1 MFQLPPLHR
10 SRRYVSRRARATTE
24 ASTVTAAEKFLS
36 DYLDVGS
43 ETGGIHTAANTHD
56 EEDVALEADEEVPN
70 TTRSSRHN
78 KEPVRRWPR
87 SGREGRDN
95 DNDDDDTA
103 SDDPDE
109 NDDDEE
115 ASDEPRQEEGRR
127 KRTHKKKKE
136 RKEEEKRQEDI
147 IPTTSTGMYDMRLVF
162 PIDESHAPS
171 VRELAKLS
179 AYLHTMGRHFSLM
192 ELMGYVATWFAV
204 GRALVRINDQEY
216 KTQTMLFS
224 DTEVRCTCYLFEVIQ
239 RLHQVAYMVF
249 RHAVEHLRAH
259 LTHNEAACILP
270 RPTDTNDSMTV
281 LKRSQLKRMLLT
293 VIEMCRMAIRDF
305 HPAWKDLH
313 NGLMQLPDAGLRET
327 KMFQYSARHT
337 AILGTLATH
346 LLQALVAVAFW
357 NDRQAMSADEVTNI
371 AWETASVL
379 AQLKVN
385 IVPECMQTK
394 FPYNALLDQ
403 LKLLV
408 YKRRLEQTMEGSL
421 WAQSVW
427 LAQQIAQID
436 PADTA
441 NNEVWH
447 TATYNAQITH
457 DTDTALPIA
466 DLHDRAVKKKN
477 ITSEQIQIM
486 DPNALS
492 TVYRNGAFDAHTG
505 QPKMYFVHMLP
516 EVKLRIMH

>member
-1 MFQLPPLHR
+1 MSEFSLPVLRR
-10 SRRYVSRRARATTE
+10 SAGAASRAWPRRTATTTTTGLE
-24 ASTVTAAEKFLS
+24 RDREKFLS
-36 DYLDVGS
+36 DFLEIAS
-43 ETGGIHTAANTHD
+43 EAPPAPEGRRSHCSVKSSSSSSSSSSD
-56 EEDVALEADEEVPN
+56 EEDAAAPN
-70 TTRSSRHN
+70 KPQQ
-78 KEPVRRWPR
+78 KE
-87 SGREGRDN
+87 GEIK
-95 DNDDDDTA
+95 
-103 SDDPDE
+103 DE
-109 NDDDEE
+109 N
-115 ASDEPRQEEGRR
+115 A
-127 KRTHKKKKE
+127 
-136 RKEEEKRQEDI
+136 
-147 IPTTSTGMYDMRLVF
+147 IPTTATGMYDMRLVF
-162 PIDESHAPS
+162 PIDESHEPS

-204 GRALVRINDQEY
+204 GRALSRINDQEY
-216 KTQTMLFS
+216 KTQVMLFS
-224 DTEVRCTCYLFEVIQ
+224 DAEVSCTCYLFEAIQ

-259 LTHNEAACILP
+259 LVHNEAACILP
-270 RPTDTNDSMTV
+270 RPTDSNDAMTV

-293 VIEMCRMAIRDF
+293 VVEMCRMAVEEF
-305 HPAWKDLH
+305 HPRWKDLH
-313 NGLMQLPDAGLRET
+313 NGLMALEDPVVRDAKL
-327 KMFQYSARHT
+327 FQYSARHT

-357 NDRQAMSADEVTNI
+357 HDRQAMSADEVTNI

-385 IVPECMQTK
+385 IVPEYMQTK

-408 YKRRLEQTMEGSL
+408 YKRRLEQTMDGQL

-436 PADTA
+436 PNDVA
-441 NNEVWH
+441 NNEMWH
-447 TATYNAQITH
+447 TATENAKITNDK
-457 DTDTALPIA
+457 DTIVPIA
-466 DLHDRAVKKKN
+466 DLHERTVKRKN

-492 TVYRNGAFDAHTG
+492 TVYRQGAFDAKG
-505 QPKMYFVHMLP
+505 QPRISYFVHTIP
-516 EVKLRIMH
+516 DIRLRVIK

>member
-1 MFQLPPLHR
+1 MTDSLIDFLN
-10 SRRYVSRRARATTE
+10 RRPGDPYPEPTGGGTSDFAKYMGWKPAGGR
-24 ASTVTAAEKFLS
+24 EKFLS

-43 ETGGIHTAANTHD
+43 EAAETTTTLTKPHRSEGRRGRTSSKSPRESSRSVSSSTSSD
-56 EEDVALEADEEVPN
+56 EEP
-70 TTRSSRHN
+70 
-78 KEPVRRWPR
+78 
-87 SGREGRDN
+87 
-95 DNDDDDTA
+95 
-103 SDDPDE
+103 
-109 NDDDEE
+109 
-115 ASDEPRQEEGRR
+115 QEEGSRHG
-127 KRTHKKKKE
+127 KSKKAA
-136 RKEEEKRQEDI
+136 EDKGETKDE
-147 IPTTSTGMYDMRLVF
+147 IPVTSTGMFDMRVVF
-162 PIDESHAPS
+162 PIDETHEPS

-179 AYLHTMGRHFSLM
+179 AYLHTMSRHFSLM

-204 GRALVRINDQEY
+204 GRALSRINDQEY

-259 LTHNEAACILP
+259 LVHNEAACILP
-270 RPTDTNDSMTV
+270 RPTDSNDAMTV
-281 LKRSQLKRMLLT
+281 LKRGQLKRMLLT
-293 VIEMCRMAIRDF
+293 VVEMCRMAIQEF
-305 HPAWKDLH
+305 HPVWKDLH
-313 NGLMQLPDAGLRET
+313 NGVTQLEDPAIRDAKL
-327 KMFQYSARHT
+327 FQYSARHT

-346 LLQALVAVAFW
+346 LLQALVAIAFW
-357 NDRQAMSADEVTNI
+357 NDARAMSADDVTNI

-385 IVPECMQTK
+385 IVPEYMQSK

-408 YKRRLEQTMEGSL
+408 YKRRLEQTMDGQL

-436 PADTA
+436 PNDTP

-447 TATYNAQITH
+447 TATYNADITK
-457 DTDTALPIA
+457 DTDTTLPIA
-466 DLHDRAVKKKN
+466 DLHERTVKRKN

-492 TVYRNGAFDAHTG
+492 TVYRQGAFDANG
-505 QPKMYFVHMLP
+505 QPKVYFMNTIP
-516 EVKLRIMH
+516 EVRLRIME